1 MILLSLCPLRRRR
14 TWSLELARDDLPP
27 VLFPV
32 AVVAAVDRSCS
43 RFARARSYEEG
54 SQCSIFVVFVR
65 RSFFP
70 FKEARFCDLI
80 ICTIEA
86 AISRVR
92 GECKRREGEKTE
104 NEILL
109 FFNLKSRFGKE
120 QEREYWECLNTS
132 ASAEGSQ
139 RDFFISNRRVLS
151 LLLLYPFL
159 FTKG

>member
-1 MILLSLCPLRRRR
+1 MLNFCGF
-14 TWSLELARDDLPP
+14 W
-27 VLFPV
+27 
-32 AVVAAVDRSCS
+32 
-43 RFARARSYEEG
+43 
-54 SQCSIFVVFVR
+54 
-65 RSFFP
+65 FFGTFSP

-120 QEREYWECLNTS
+120 QAGKRVLGVPKYERECGGQP
-132 ASAEGSQ
+132 A
-139 RDFFISNRRVLS
+139 RFFYFKQPRSLSSTTLS
-151 LLLLYPFL
+151 LSRYQGLSTAPSTASKSAKRFSSSSSLSSSSSSMARKLKRGFPS
-159 FTKG
+159 KKKCS

>member
-1 MILLSLCPLRRRR
+1 M
-14 TWSLELARDDLPP
+14 ARDDLPP

-32 AVVAAVDRSCS
+32 AVVAVVDRSWS
-43 RFARARSYEEG
+43 RFARARVEEEG
-54 SQCSIFVVFVR
+54 WQCSIFVVFG
-65 RSFFP
+65 SNLLSLQ
-70 FKEARFCDLI
+70 EARFCDLI

-139 RDFFISNRRVLS
+139 REFFISNNRVLS

-159 FTKG
+159 VTKG

>member
-1 MILLSLCPLRRRR
+1 MLNFCG
-14 TWSLELARDDLPP
+14 
-27 VLFPV
+27 F
-32 AVVAAVDRSCS
+32 C
-43 RFARARSYEEG
+43 
-54 SQCSIFVVFVR
+54 
-65 RSFFP
+65 FFP

-86 AISRVR
+86 AISPKGGQSV
-92 GECKRREGEKTE
+92 KRREGEKAE

-139 RDFFISNRRVLS
+139 RDFFISNNRVLS

-159 FTKG
+159 VTKG